1 MINEKLINMFLQNVE
16 QEDLIRGVKELLNH
30 LKIQSNYAFEK
41 QVNNFINI
49 VGGDKPISINDIDIE
64 LIKSNIDKFVYKSE
78 GINKDSIKNR
88 GVFLRNLYICNVI
101 FLDENH
107 GCNISLAAEAVEFFY
122 MVVEEVEEC
131 ILYLDNN
138 MHSLDMDHI

>member
-64 LIKSNIDKFVYKSE
+64 FIKSNIDKFIYKSE
-78 GINKDSIKNR
+78 EINKDSIKLSNIDTIDNSFEI
-88 GVFLRNLYICNVI
+88 VYKRNEDKYNSTSTIDYESYVETVK
-101 FLDENH
+101 EN
-107 GCNISLAAEAVEFFY
+107 
-122 MVVEEVEEC
+122 
-131 ILYLDNN
+131 
-138 MHSLDMDHI
+138 

>member
-41 QVNNFINI
+41 QVNNFNNI

-78 GINKDSIKNR
+78 GINKDSIKLSNIDTIDNSFEI
-88 GVFLRNLYICNVI
+88 VYKRNEDNYNSTFTIDYDSYVETVK
-101 FLDENH
+101 EN
-107 GCNISLAAEAVEFFY
+107 
-122 MVVEEVEEC
+122 
-131 ILYLDNN
+131 
-138 MHSLDMDHI
+138 

>member
-49 VGGDKPISINDIDIE
+49 VGGDKPITAKDIDIE
-64 LIKSNIDKFVYKSE
+64 LIKANIDKFVYKSE
-78 GINKDSIKNR
+78 GINKDSIKLSNIDTIDNSFEI
-88 GVFLRNLYICNVI
+88 VYKRNEDSYNSTFTIDYDSYVETVK
-101 FLDENH
+101 EN
-107 GCNISLAAEAVEFFY
+107 
-122 MVVEEVEEC
+122 
-131 ILYLDNN
+131 
-138 MHSLDMDHI
+138 

>member
-49 VGGDKPISINDIDIE
+49 VGGDKPITAKDIDIE
-64 LIKSNIDKFVYKSE
+64 LIKANIDKFVYKSE
-78 GINKDSIKNR
+78 GINKDSIKLSNIDTIDNSFEI
-88 GVFLRNLYICNVI
+88 VYKRNEDNYNSTFTIDYDSYVETVK
-101 FLDENH
+101 EN
-107 GCNISLAAEAVEFFY
+107 
-122 MVVEEVEEC
+122 
-131 ILYLDNN
+131 
-138 MHSLDMDHI
+138 

>member
-78 GINKDSIKNR
+78 GINKDSIKLSNIDTIDNSFEI
-88 GVFLRNLYICNVI
+88 VYKRNEDNYNSTFTIDYDSYV
-101 FLDENH
+101 DTVKEN
-107 GCNISLAAEAVEFFY
+107 
-122 MVVEEVEEC
+122 
-131 ILYLDNN
+131 
-138 MHSLDMDHI
+138 

>member
-30 LKIQSNYAFEK
+30 LKIQSSYTFEK

-64 LIKSNIDKFVYKSE
+64 FIKSNIDKFVYKSE
-78 GINKDSIKNR
+78 GINKDSIKLSNIDTIDNSFEI
-88 GVFLRNLYICNVI
+88 VYKRNEDNYNSTFTIDYDSYVETVK
-101 FLDENH
+101 EN
-107 GCNISLAAEAVEFFY
+107 
-122 MVVEEVEEC
+122 
-131 ILYLDNN
+131 
-138 MHSLDMDHI
+138 

>member
-64 LIKSNIDKFVYKSE
+64 FIKSNIDKFVYKSE
-78 GINKDSIKNR
+78 EINKDSIKISNIDTIDNSFEI
-88 GVFLRNLYICNVI
+88 VYKRNEDNYNSTFTIDYDSYVETVK
-101 FLDENH
+101 EN
-107 GCNISLAAEAVEFFY
+107 
-122 MVVEEVEEC
+122 
-131 ILYLDNN
+131 
-138 MHSLDMDHI
+138 